1 MSESDSF
8 IREVTEEV
16 RQDQMLAYWKK
27 WGIWIISGVVIV
39 VGAAAGWSWL
49 QAQKQAE
56 AEARG
61 AAFIAADPE
70 RLEDMTALPGSVD
83 GPAALIAE
91 LQAAGALA
99 GEEKWAEAAERY
111 TAIAGREGIASE
123 YRDLAL
129 LQAVRA
135 RAAGGEADGAAEA
148 LAPLAEPGRP
158 FRLLAIELRAALA
171 LQAGDTEA
179 AYADLNAIIADPTAT
194 ADLRRRAAAM
204 ITASG
209 GEAPDPA

>member
-27 WGIWIISGVVIV
+27 WGVWIISGVVLV
-39 VGAAAGWSWL
+39 VGAAAGWSWM
-49 QAQKQAE
+49 QAQNAAQ

-70 RLEDMTALPGSVD
+70 RLEDMTALPGTID

-99 GEEKWAEAAERY
+99 GEGKWVEAAERY
-111 TAIAGREGIASE
+111 DAVAGREGVTPE

-129 LQAVRA
+129 LQAVRV
-135 RAAGGEADGAAEA
+135 RVAGGQSEGAIEA
-148 LAPLAEPGRP
+148 LAPLAEPGAP
-158 FRLLAIELRAALA
+158 YRLLAMELRAAVR
-171 LQAGDTEA
+171 LQAGDTEG
-179 AYADLNAIIADPTAT
+179 AYADLNDIIADPTAT

-204 ITASG
+204 ITATG